1 MIRVRH
7 APGATAR
14 KSPEDRALPKSR
26 SRRCAIFG
34 AVDKPLVIVNPR
46 SGGGISEK
54 GWAGVVGPLG
64 DGLGAFDARFTERP
78 GHARTIAREEA
89 ARGRKLV
96 IALGGDGTISE
107 VADGLVAAGGKAE
120 LGIIPRGTGGDFRR
134 SLGIENQLFAAAEH
148 VRKSLP
154 RNIDVGRVTYRA
166 HDGEQMSRHFVNVTS
181 VGFSSVVAE
190 RANRASKRLGGKV
203 SFLSAVVRSLVTY
216 DNAEVMVSIDDGEP
230 RRMTLLLAAV
240 GNGRFFGGG
249 MKICPEAIL
258 DDGHFDFVTVGDLGR
273 IEVLAKIH
281 RIYSGNHLSMKEVRQ
296 VRCRR
301 LRVTPVNNKAE
312 IPLEI
317 DGETPGH
324 LPASFELLK
333 GALRLRA

>member
-1 MIRVRH
+1 
-7 APGATAR
+7 
-14 KSPEDRALPKSR
+14 
-26 SRRCAIFG
+26 
-34 AVDKPLVIVNPR
+34 VDKPLVIVNPR
-46 SGGGISEK
+46 SGGGLSEK
-54 GWAGVVGPLG
+54 RWAGVVAPIS
-64 DGLGAFDARFTERP
+64 DGLGSFDTRFTERP
-78 GHARTIAREEA
+78 GHARTIAHEEA
-89 ARGRKLV
+89 TAGRKLV

-120 LGIIPRGTGGDFRR
+120 FGVIPRGTGGDFRR
-134 SLGIENQLFAAAEH
+134 SLGIENQLYSAAER
-148 VRKSLP
+148 VRKSVP
-154 RNIDVGRVTYRA
+154 RSIDVGRVTYLD
-166 HDGEQMSRHFVNVTS
+166 HDGRQAARHFVNVTS

-190 RANRASKRLGGKV
+190 RANQGSKRLGGRV

-216 DNAEVMVSIDDGEP
+216 DNAEVMVSIDDGEA
-230 RRMTLLLAAV
+230 RHMTLLLAAI

-296 VRCRR
+296 TRCRK
-301 LRVTPVNNKAE
+301 LRVTPVDARE
-312 IPLEI
+312 QIPLEI
-317 DGETPGH
+317 DGETPGR

>member
-1 MIRVRH
+1 
-7 APGATAR
+7 
-14 KSPEDRALPKSR
+14 
-26 SRRCAIFG
+26 
-34 AVDKPLVIVNPR
+34 VDKPLVIVNPR
-46 SGGGISEK
+46 SGGGLSEK
-54 GWAGVVGPLG
+54 RWAGVVAPIS
-64 DGLGAFDARFTERP
+64 DGLGSFDTRFTERP
-78 GHARTIAREEA
+78 GHARTIAHEEA
-89 ARGRKLV
+89 TAGRKLV

-120 LGIIPRGTGGDFRR
+120 FGIIPRGTGGDFRR
-134 SLGIENQLFAAAEH
+134 TLDIENQLYAAAER
-148 VRKSLP
+148 VRKSVP
-154 RNIDVGRVTYRA
+154 RSIDVGRVTYLD
-166 HDGEQMSRHFVNVTS
+166 HDGREASRHFVNVTS

-190 RANRASKRLGGKV
+190 RANQTSKRLGGRV

-216 DNAEVMVSIDDGEP
+216 DNAEVMVSVDGAEA
-230 RRMTLLLAAV
+230 RHMTLLLAAI

-296 VRCRR
+296 TRCRK
-301 LRVTPVNNKAE
+301 LRVAPVDAKAE

-317 DGETPGH
+317 DGETPGR